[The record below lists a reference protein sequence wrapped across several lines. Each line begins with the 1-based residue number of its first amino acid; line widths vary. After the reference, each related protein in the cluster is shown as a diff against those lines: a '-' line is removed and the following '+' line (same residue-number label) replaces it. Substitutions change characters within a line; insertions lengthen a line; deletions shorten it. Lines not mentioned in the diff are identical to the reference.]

1 MINISTIVRALC
13 QNVMWRTTY
22 THLVDLAP
30 PTLVPLEPCN
40 MLLPFTSQE
49 TVRIKNSIVVHT
61 GTSVHS
67 GTLDRESGKHATY
80 EALRKCV
87 DAEKLTDRTILLPR
101 MTNEGK
107 TSRMIIWAR
116 LEPCIKAALILQRD
130 LVAETGTGRSANV
143 CATSICYTQDS
154 SNDGP
159 TIGLFVHPPHL

>member
-87 DAEKLTDRTILLPR
+87 DAGKLTDRTI
-101 MTNEGK
+101 
-107 TSRMIIWAR
+107 
-116 LEPCIKAALILQRD
+116 
-130 LVAETGTGRSANV
+130 
-143 CATSICYTQDS
+143 ATT
-154 SNDGP
+154 
-159 TIGLFVHPPHL
+159 

>member
-1 MINISTIVRALC
+1 MCKRFHEKLVMINISTIVRALC

-87 DAEKLTDRTILLPR
+87 DAGKLTDRTTLLPR

-107 TSRMIIWAR
+107 TSRMIISATRPRSRNRDRPKCKCLRNINLLHAR
-116 LEPCIKAALILQRD
+116 FIK
-130 LVAETGTGRSANV
+130 
-143 CATSICYTQDS
+143 
-154 SNDGP
+154 
-159 TIGLFVHPPHL
+159 